1 MTLCHLPLPTSTMPL
16 SRLSQRSRRTGLKR
30 QGRTSSQPTQASR
43 HHRLWEAIRTTR
55 EEINNWQIRA
65 DYIQG
70 QFQNTILPREHRITD
85 SVQQLTHLVIEHF
98 QNPKRDAA
106 ERSLL
111 GLWIIHNL
119 GSLATHPFASKAQS
133 NELLIQFSQTLDS
146 DDAIDSQLLRLLQNN
161 EPEADRASDTAS
173 FYAQDDES
181 ELDEEEIT
189 FDFGWHKSADV
200 ETQQAQ
206 SSRLDEEPTPSS
218 SYSTST
224 ENDVDE
230 GTASVLDEKI
240 NTLEQK
246 LSINR
251 LFRQLAKVLH
261 PDREQDE
268 TLKAEKHLLMSQCLE
283 ARQNKDIDTL
293 LELYCEHVGE
303 LPEGLTDDSHEELIS
318 ALELQLKQLQRELRQ
333 QRFGDALQAQIVERY
348 SDSSNTGVQQKIAK
362 HAKEL
367 DRVITD
373 NERTQRQLATEV
385 GLQLAL
391 VERRA
396 IELDRMS
403 IDELTGG

>member
-200 ETQQAQ
+200 ETPHAQ
-206 SSRLDEEPTPSS
+206 SSRVDEEPTPSS